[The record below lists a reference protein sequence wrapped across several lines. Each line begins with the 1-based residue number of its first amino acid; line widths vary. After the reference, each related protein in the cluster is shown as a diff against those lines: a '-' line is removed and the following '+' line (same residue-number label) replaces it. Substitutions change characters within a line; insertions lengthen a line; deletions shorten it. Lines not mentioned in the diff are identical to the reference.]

1 MTVITMEKQKTI
13 LDETL
18 KAYQAGRR
26 VKAPLA
32 GFPGCDLTGYSIKV
46 AQQNPAAHF
55 ECIRAIYDRFNPDV
69 SFMMMDLSAEANAL
83 GIPVRFPKNESATVE
98 EHPIAGAEDIEPL
111 RKIDITADSRISGYL
126 KAVELISKKLDNMCC
141 AYMAGPITLAGL
153 LSGAEKV
160 AMDAVLEPDKFRALA
175 EFSAGVLESYA
186 SALCDA
192 GADSIC
198 ILEPTGVIFG
208 PNEFEAYSAKYVERI
223 NNLCRDKGV
232 ETIYHICGN
241 SMHLIEKMTNSG
253 VSALSLDSP
262 DTGVDLHLAAEKA
275 GEDVVIIGDLN
286 PVSVMKESNA
296 QEVYQAA
303 TELLDKMKD
312 VPNFIL
318 STGCDLPPGTPP
330 ENIEAFM
337 KAESDYTG

>member
-1 MTVITMEKQKTI
+1 MSVAILKKQSKI
-13 LDETL
+13 IESTL
-18 KAYQAGRR
+18 KAFQAGRR

-32 GFPGCDLTGYSIKV
+32 GFPGCDLAGYSIKV
-46 AQQNPAAHF
+46 AQQNPAAHY
-55 ECIRAIYDRFNPDV
+55 ECIRAIYERFNPDV

-98 EHPIAGAEDIEPL
+98 EHPISSAEDLEAL
-111 RKIDITADSRISGYL
+111 RKIDITEDSRISGYL
-126 KAVELISKKLDNMCC
+126 KAVELISSKLESLCC

-160 AMDAVLEPDKFRALA
+160 AMDAVLEPEKFKALA
-175 EFSAGVLESYA
+175 EFSAQVLEDYA

-192 GADSIC
+192 GADAVC

-208 PNEFEAYSAKYVERI
+208 PNEFQAYSAEYVKRI
-223 NNLCRDKGV
+223 NQVCRKKGV

-241 SMHLIEKMTNSG
+241 SMHLIESMSGAG

-275 GEDVVIIGDLN
+275 GEDVVIIGDIN
-286 PVSVMKESNA
+286 PVAVMKDSSA
-296 QEVYQAA
+296 QEVYNA
-303 TELLDKMKD
+303 TTQLLYKMKD

-337 KAESDYTG
+337 KAERDFKG